1 VKFVPALGVMR
12 SLVLATWAV
21 LLAPLLLLGALAT
34 PAGAQ
39 IMAVS
44 VSQQELLEYHDEYAK
59 CMVRYR
65 HNEARKLVLSNTP
78 NHRLEHDFRSIYTT
92 NALLHVSGC
101 PNLLIRDG
109 RAFVLQPDMFRAAL
123 AHELIKADLKT
134 AEANNFV
141 DRAPLSHWMPP
152 SQAMLDSQRA
162 AQKNT
167 KRRGKLEKVHA
178 EDVGRAWLSRYGDCV
193 AHGNSKASHEWV
205 VSKAGTP
212 TEQAA
217 IATLQPVFA
226 ACLVEG
232 EKLTFGK
239 EVLRGAVAI
248 NYYRLAMADRVSA
261 NGAAR

>member
-1 VKFVPALGVMR
+1 VKFVPALGTMR
-12 SLVLATWAV
+12 SLVLAAWAI
-21 LLAPLLLLGALAT
+21 LLAPLLVAGVFAT
-34 PAGAQ
+34 TASAQ
-39 IMAVS
+39 IMAVP
-44 VSQQELLEYHDEYAK
+44 VSQQELLEYHEEYAE

-65 HNEARKLVLSNTP
+65 RLEARKLVLSNTP

-92 NALLHVSGC
+92 KALLNVSGC

-123 AHELIKADLKT
+123 AHELIKADLKN
-134 AEANNFV
+134 AETNNFV
-141 DRAPLSHWMPP
+141 DRVPLSHWMPP
-152 SQAMLDSQRA
+152 SPAMLDSQRA

-167 KRRGKLEKVHA
+167 KRHAKLEKAHG
-178 EDVGRAWLSRYGDCV
+178 EEVGRAWLSRYGDCV

-205 VSKAGTP
+205 VSKPGTP
-212 TEQAA
+212 VEQAA
-217 IATLQPVFA
+217 IATLQPAFA
-226 ACLVEG
+226 ACLVAG
-232 EKLTFGK
+232 EKLTFSK